1 MHEILTNR
9 AIIEVVGDDAMNFLH
24 NLTTN
29 DIKNNN
35 YCYSYALNNQGRYL
49 FDFFVL
55 KLSATRLF
63 IDINVNQSDL
73 FKNHLVQYKLR
84 AKIEVNDLTNI
95 YQVIYSKQQ
104 LEFNGYKDPRYE
116 QLGFRSIV
124 SKDVPITAGT
134 AGLYLQDKY
143 NFAIVDGYE
152 DLIFNRSIP
161 VEYGCEELNAVSYTK
176 GCYIGQEVISRTKY
190 QGVVRKKIFKLY
202 SPSPSNCLR
211 KTVGDSRAHVLDVR
225 SAHSPLVLRSNSKG
239 KESISATTDSL
250 DISKDDEIM
259 ANNTK
264 IGVVCSSYKNSAI
277 ALIRVDDYHSLQ
289 NTVITVKNQIVSLC
303 VPPWRSYMTI

>member
-9 AIIEVVGDDAMNFLH
+9 AIIEVAGDDAMNFLH

-73 FKNHLVQYKLR
+73 FKNHLVRYKLR

-104 LEFNGYKDPRYE
+104 LEFNGYKDPRYD

-190 QGVVRKKIFKLY
+190 QGVVRKKIFKL
-202 SPSPSNCLR
+202 SVNI
-211 KTVGDSRAHVLDVR
+211 DSINTG
-225 SAHSPLVLRSNSKG
+225 SS
-239 KESISATTDSL
+239 
-250 DISKDDEIM
+250 DIAKDDEIM

-264 IGVVCSSYKNSAI
+264 IGVICSSYKNNAI

>member
-1 MHEILTNR
+1 MYEILTNR
-9 AIIEVVGDDAMNFLH
+9 AIIEVFGDDAMNFLH

-35 YCYSYALNNQGRYL
+35 YCYSYALSNQGRYL

-55 KLSATRLF
+55 KLSATRFF

-73 FKNHLVQYKLR
+73 FKNHLVRYKLR

-104 LEFNGYKDPRYE
+104 LEFNGYKDPRYD

-124 SKDVPITAGT
+124 SKDVLITTGT
-134 AGLYLQDKY
+134 ARLYLQDKY

-161 VEYGCEELNAVSYTK
+161 LEYGCEELNAVSYTK

-190 QGVVRKKIFKLY
+190 QGVVRKKIFKL
-202 SPSPSNCLR
+202 SVNI
-211 KTVGDSRAHVLDVR
+211 DSINTG
-225 SAHSPLVLRSNSKG
+225 SS
-239 KESISATTDSL
+239 
-250 DISKDDEIM
+250 DIAKDDEII
-259 ANNTK
+259 ANNIK
-264 IGVVCSSYKNSAI
+264 IGTICSIYQNMAI
-277 ALIRVDDYHSLQ
+277 ALIREDDYYSLQ
-289 NTVITVKNQIVSLC
+289 NTAITVKNLPVSLV
-303 VPPWRSYMTI
+303 VPPWRYS

>member
-9 AIIEVVGDDAMNFLH
+9 AIIEVAGDDAMNFLH

-35 YCYSYALNNQGRYL
+35 YCYSYALSNQGRYL

-73 FKNHLVQYKLR
+73 FKNHLVRYKLR
-84 AKIEVNDLTNI
+84 AKIEVNDLSNI

-104 LEFNGYKDPRYE
+104 LEFNGYKDPRYD

-124 SKDVPITAGT
+124 SKDIPITAGT
-134 AGLYLQDKY
+134 LGLYLQDKY
-143 NFAIVDGYE
+143 NFAIVDGYD

-161 VEYGCEELNAVSYTK
+161 VEYGCEELNAVSYIK

-190 QGVVRKKIFKLY
+190 QGVVRKKIFKL
-202 SPSPSNCLR
+202 SVNI
-211 KTVGDSRAHVLDVR
+211 DSINTG
-225 SAHSPLVLRSNSKG
+225 SS
-239 KESISATTDSL
+239 
-250 DISKDDEIM
+250 DIAKDDEII
-259 ANNTK
+259 ANNIK
-264 IGVVCSSYKNSAI
+264 IGTICSIYQNMAI
-277 ALIRVDDYHSLQ
+277 ALIREDDYYSLQ
-289 NTVITVKNQIVSLC
+289 NTAITVKNLPVSLV
-303 VPPWRSYMTI
+303 VPPWRSCTYE